1 MKKKFEI
8 GLFGLNSS
16 SGIAMTKSK
25 KRWMAEWEDIKEVS
39 KLCDKNKVD
48 FIFTVQRWLGFGG
61 STNPAGKTYDSLTSS
76 SALCSMTKNIQVYST
91 VHVPLMHPT
100 FLSRSLSTID
110 QISKGRIN
118 LNVVCGW
125 NEMEFQMFGKNNHDN
140 IDRYKEGGEWV
151 NLLKKIL
158 YSRKPTT
165 LKGKYFRAVKA
176 STNPKL
182 YKNRKLNI
190 ISAAFSK
197 NGREFALKYCDSLI
211 TMFSNINSLKNQCAV
226 LKSKAKNKYK
236 KKFKVYGLAHI
247 VCMNTDKQA
256 EQFYENFTKKEP
268 DILAIKNFI
277 KILSRGKKN
286 IIFNLQNEQ
295 VQKMAGGIGSYP
307 IVGSPKTVIKK
318 LRELKKTGVD
328 GVAISFLNY
337 KNELPFFISKVLKQI
352 K

>member
-8 GLFGLNSS
+8 GLFGLNSN

-25 KRWMAEWEDIKEVS
+25 KRWMAEWEDIKKVTT
-39 KLCDKNKVD
+39 LCDNNKID
-48 FIFTVQRWLGFGG
+48 FIFNVQRWLGFGG
-61 STNPAGKTYDSLTSS
+61 STNPAGKTYDSLTFS
-76 SALCSMTKNIQVYST
+76 SAIGSITKKIQIYTT

-100 FLSRSLSTID
+100 FLARSLSTID
-110 QISKGRIN
+110 QISKGRVS

-125 NEMEFQMFGKNNHDN
+125 NEMEFQMFGKNNQNN

-158 YSRKPTT
+158 YSKKPVTV
-165 LKGKYFRAVKA
+165 KGKYFRAIKA
-176 STNPKL
+176 STDPKL
-182 YKNRKLNI
+182 YKNKKLNI

-211 TMFSNINSLKNQCAV
+211 TMFSNIGSLKNQCNI
-226 LKSKAKNKYK
+226 LKNKAKKKYK
-236 KKFKVYGLAHI
+236 KKFKVYGLAHV
-247 VCMNTDKQA
+247 VCKKTDKEA
-256 EQFYENFTKKEP
+256 KKFYDNFTKKEP
-268 DILAIKNFI
+268 DVLAIKNFI

-286 IIFNLQNEQ
+286 IISDLQNEQ
-295 VQKMAGGIGSYP
+295 FQKMAGGIGSYA
-307 IVGSPKTVIKK
+307 IVGSPNTIIKEFN
-318 LRELKKTGVD
+318 ELKKAGID

-337 KNELPFFISKVLKQI
+337 KNELPFFINNVLKKI

>member
-25 KRWMAEWEDIKEVS
+25 KRWKANWEDIKKVIHLS
-39 KLCDKNKVD
+39 DDNKID

-61 STNPAGKTYDSLTSS
+61 STDPAGKTFDSLTMS
-76 SALCSMTKNIQVYST
+76 SAISTITKKIQVYST

-100 FLSRSLSTID
+100 FLARSLSTID

-125 NEMEFQMFGKNNHDN
+125 NEKEFQMFGKNNHHS

-158 YSRKPTT
+158 NSTKPTT
-165 LKGKYFRAVKA
+165 HSGKYFKAKKA

-197 NGREFALKYCDSLI
+197 NGRDFALKYCNSLI
-211 TMFSNINSLKNQCAV
+211 TMFSNVNSLSNQCNV
-226 LKSKAKNKYK
+226 LKNKAKNKYN
-236 KKFKVYGLAHI
+236 KKFKVYGLAHV
-247 VCMNTDKQA
+247 VCKKTDTQA
-256 EQFYENFTKKEP
+256 KKFYENFTKKEP

-277 KILSRGKKN
+277 RILSRGKKN
-286 IIFNLQNEQ
+286 IIFNLQNDQ
-295 VQKMAGGIGSYP
+295 IQKMAGGIGSYP
-307 IVGSPKTVIKK
+307 IIGSPKTVIKK
-318 LRELKKTGVD
+318 IKELQKTGVD
-328 GVAISFLNY
+328 GIAISFLNY
-337 KNELPFFISKVLKQI
+337 KNELPFFINKVLKQI